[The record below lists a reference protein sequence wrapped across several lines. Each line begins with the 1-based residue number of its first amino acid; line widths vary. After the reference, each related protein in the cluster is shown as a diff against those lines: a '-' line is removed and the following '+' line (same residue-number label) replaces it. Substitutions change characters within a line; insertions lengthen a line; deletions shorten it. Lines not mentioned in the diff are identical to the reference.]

1 MDFETRGVLLH
12 ELTHAYQLEPQGIGS
27 YGTNKVFWAFIEGM
41 ADAVRIANGGFH
53 GENDRPKGGNYMDG
67 YRCAGY
73 FSFGCV
79 IIKILIF
86 SVNSTGVRLRSFL
99 GRSMVLSSMCWVRNM
114 M

>member
-1 MDFETRGVLLH
+1 MDFETQGVLLH

-41 ADAVRIANGGFH
+41 AVPVHYGKLVVSARTIVPKEGTIWMATVVRGI
-53 GENDRPKGGNYMDG
+53 
-67 YRCAGY
+67 

-86 SVNSTGVRLRSFL
+86 SVNSTGVRLRGHSL
-99 GRSMVLSSMCWVRNM
+99 VVRWCYQACVG
-114 M
+114 